1 EEVHRLC
8 DEDAYAVYAIVYVSG
23 KAQFGLLQ
31 HVKETDTETMLT
43 LHVRAPTLITQPF
56 LPSMIT
62 QKSAEIIFIT
72 SICADIGASSEVI
85 YSSVKGA
92 QNSFVRA
99 LAKEIGPSGV
109 SVNAVSPGFI
119 DTKMNKH
126 LQNEE
131 KESIISSIPLNRA
144 GLASDVSHTVSF
156 LMDE

>member
-1 EEVHRLC
+1 MGIGPPSHPT
-8 DEDAYAVYAIVYVSG
+8 DFFFQAEDGIRDRNVTGVQTCA
-23 KAQFGLLQ
+23 
-31 HVKETDTETMLT
+31 
-43 LHVRAPTLITQPF
+43 
-56 LPSMIT
+56 LPIW
-62 QKSAEIIFIT
+62 
-72 SICADIGASSEVI
+72 
-85 YSSVKGA
+85 
-92 QNSFVRA
+92 A

-156 LMDE
+156 LMDEKSSYIQGEIVHITGGW